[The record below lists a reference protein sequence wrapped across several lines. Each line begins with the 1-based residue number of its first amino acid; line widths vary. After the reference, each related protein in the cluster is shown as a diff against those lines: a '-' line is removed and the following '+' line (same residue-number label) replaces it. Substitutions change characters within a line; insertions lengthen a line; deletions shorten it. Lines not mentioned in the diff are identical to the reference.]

1 MLHGGVVRSLASCE
15 TERKVS
21 CVFTCARMLRALLRR
36 GPPRRRVA
44 GGRGSCDSLCWLLPA
59 CLARARRR
67 MRGQTERH
75 AERVHE
81 APCCCTM

>member
-21 CVFTCARMLRALLRR
+21 CVFTCARMLRR
-36 GPPRRRVA
+36 G
-44 GGRGSCDSLCWLLPA
+44 GEWWGRGSCDSLCWLLPA

-67 MRGQTERH
+67 MRGQTEW
-75 AERVHE
+75 VHE